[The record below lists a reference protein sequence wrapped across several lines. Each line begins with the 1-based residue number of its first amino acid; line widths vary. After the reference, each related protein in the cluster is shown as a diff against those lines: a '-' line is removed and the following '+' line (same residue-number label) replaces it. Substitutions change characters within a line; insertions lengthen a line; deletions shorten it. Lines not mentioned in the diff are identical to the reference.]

1 MFSTQRPLIVSGKLS
16 AVRFNIMVVGEC
28 GNGKTTMLRAL
39 FRRYSEKN
47 IAKKEFTGKRQTIRI
62 EEIGQFTLPAENLDI
77 DVHLYD
83 TPGYGDQINN
93 QSAIDEVQNF
103 LVAAHAHWLQVN
115 GNHLTERER
124 NQQDG
129 RIHLLFYFVAP
140 HRMKQID
147 KEFLKQLSGL
157 ANIVPVISK
166 SDTMTLQERAEHLLL
181 LHTTIQ
187 SLDGGSS
194 STIFDFCEV
203 EDESHPFLPMV
214 LAAPASSPVSSMHAS
229 TVQTSEEEVGGVSGM
244 TAMTSIFAVDNVPL
258 SEQILEVDYEHHY
271 LFSSQNNQATAPTQ
285 LPRVRNIFGIVCDNR
300 KYPWGELDLDNE
312 NHSDFRRLQRLVFET
327 GQIVV
332 MREKTQLMSQLLL
345 EAGRVPGGGGD
356 HGVKKILIAP
366 PSVVA
371 AAAGVAVNAEED
383 QGMINKIHL
392 AWNIMIEWST
402 KAVVFFL
409 AAHFVSALA
418 KDTLRAMG
426 E

>member
-1 MFSTQRPLIVSGKLS
+1 
-16 AVRFNIMVVGEC
+16 
-28 GNGKTTMLRAL
+28 MLRAL
-39 FRRYSEKN
+39 FRRYSDKN

-103 LVAAHAHWLQVN
+103 LIIAHANWLQVN

-129 RIHLLFYFVAP
+129 RIHLLFYFIAP

-194 STIFDFCEV
+194 STIFDFNEM
-203 EDESHPFLPMV
+203 EDEDHPFLPMV
-214 LAAPASSPVSSMHAS
+214 LAVPASSPVSSTNNTNTIQIEDESAAATLVM
-229 TVQTSEEEVGGVSGM
+229 SGM
-244 TAMTSIFAVDNVPL
+244 TAMTSMFAAVEVPL
-258 SEQILEVDYEHHY
+258 SEQILEVEYEHHY
-271 LFSSQNNQATAPTQ
+271 LFSSQNNQVSPTQ

-300 KYPWGELDLDNE
+300 KYPWGALDLDNE

-327 GQIVV
+327 GKIVV
-332 MREKTQLMSQLLL
+332 MREKTQLLSQRLL
-345 EAGRVPGGGGD
+345 EAGRVATGAD
-356 HGVKKILIAP
+356 TVSKKIVLASP
-366 PSVVA
+366 PVA
-371 AAAGVAVNAEED
+371 AAREDEASGGVLSKVHE
-383 QGMINKIHL
+383 
-392 AWNIMIEWST
+392 AWNTMIAWST
-402 KAVVFFL
+402 RAIVFFL
-409 AAHFVSALA
+409 AVHFVSALA
-418 KDTLRAMG
+418 KDALRAM